1 MVIKLLM
8 ARIEQ
13 ERAAQ
18 ELVKQNTAQQQYHV
32 SYDKADRAQLF
43 MWTLGLSD
51 VINTKATTA
60 VTVQKARPSNAKK
73 NLWYRPE
80 NTAFSPPG
88 GMFAD

>member
-18 ELVKQNTAQQQYHV
+18 ELVKQNTARQQYYF
-32 SYDKADRAQLF
+32 SYDKAELDQLLA
-43 MWTLGLSD
+43 WTSALSD
-51 VINTKATTA
+51 AINTKATTTA
-60 VTVQKARPSNAKK
+60 TIQKARPSIAK
-73 NLWYRPE
+73 NLWYQPE
-80 NTAFSPPG
+80 NTVFSPPG

>member
-18 ELVKQNTAQQQYHV
+18 ELVEQNTARQQYYF
-32 SYDKADRAQLF
+32 SYDKAELDQLLA
-43 MWTLGLSD
+43 WTSALSD
-51 VINTKATTA
+51 VISTKTTTTA
-60 VTVQKARPSNAKK
+60 TIQKARPSSMK

-80 NTAFSPPG
+80 NTVFSPPG

>member
-32 SYDKADRAQLF
+32 SYDKVDRAQLF
-43 MWTLGLSD
+43 MWTLALSD
-51 VINTKATTA
+51 VINTKPTTTA
-60 VTVQKARPSNAKK
+60 IIQKARPSSTK
-73 NLWYRPE
+73 NPWYRPE
-80 NTAFSPPG
+80 NTVFSPPG